1 MSRLP
6 SVQKQKTCELKN
18 EKAEENHKRT
28 MVKISGTNIQS
39 NKAVKFDNMVLVKQK
54 QATKHDSIFNP
65 NPYRVI
71 SKNGTMITARNT
83 SNHEITRNISH
94 FKRIPETVRPLS
106 NSANNVQLNDLV
118 YYNSLALNRAHI
130 QIPTIVNLTQVPVPA
145 SPTIPND
152 RAGPLAKQH
161 HTQFDPEITQYET
174 SSNSDEHDQA
184 VLPADITENAL
195 SMTHQLNYQ
204 TIAILNAHIRN
215 Q

>member
-28 MVKISGTNIQS
+28 MVKISGTNNQS
-39 NKAVKFDNMVLVKQK
+39 NKAVKFDNMVLVKQ
-54 QATKHDSIFNP
+54 QQNMTQSSI
-65 NPYRVI
+65 RI
-71 SKNGTMITARNT
+71 HIG
-83 SNHEITRNISH
+83 NHEITRNISH

-130 QIPTIVNLTQVPVPA
+130 QIPTIGNLTQVPVPA

-174 SSNSDEHDQA
+174 SSNPDEHDQA
-184 VLPADITENAL
+184 VLPSAIK
-195 SMTHQLNYQ
+195 SRKYYQ
-204 TIAILNAHIRN
+204 F
-215 Q
+215 